1 MLAGDGNSYGECLLV
16 VGTGRLHQDA
26 RQEELGPFEIEA
38 GYLDR
43 LLEGGQVNSLA
54 FLELDR
60 PDPAVDVKSIFLNA
74 NLTFQLPLD
83 STRSY
88 RSGDSTNG
96 EVGNSCVTLG
106 KHATVCCSR
115 ARGPTPRSKYEK
127 G

>member
-1 MLAGDGNSYGECLLV
+1 MLVGDGNSYGECLLV

-26 RQEELGPFEIEA
+26 RQEKVRPFQIEA
-38 GYLDR
+38 GYLHC
-43 LLEGGQVNSLA
+43 LLECSPVDPLT

-60 PDPAVDVKSIFLNA
+60 PDPRVDIESKFLNA

-96 EVGNSCVTLG
+96 EVGNSCLTFG
-106 KHATVCCSR
+106 KHATICCSR

>member
-1 MLAGDGNSYGECLLV
+1 MLADDGNSYGECLLV
-16 VGTGRLHQDA
+16 VRTDRLHQDA
-26 RQEELGPFEIEA
+26 RYQQVGPFQIEA
-38 GYLDR
+38 SYLHC
-43 LLEGGQVNSLA
+43 LLESGQVNSLTL
-54 FLELDR
+54 LELDR
-60 PDPAVDVKSIFLNA
+60 PDPRIDIESKFLNA

-96 EVGNSCVTLG
+96 EVGNCCITFG
-106 KHATVCCSR
+106 KHATVCCSS